1 MCTKKINISQIK
13 MLPNSIISSRKIFLE
28 AKYIYK
34 ILTTLPEDY
43 YSVDYLSSL
52 FNTSKQNIETYIKE
66 LKKIIEE
73 DIHWWKIKS
82 DITG

>member
-1 MCTKKINISQIK
+1 MKMCTKKINISQIK
-13 MLPNSIISSRKIFLE
+13 MLPNSIISSRKISFE

-34 ILTTLPEDY
+34 ILTTLPEDCY
-43 YSVDYLSSL
+43 LVDYLSSL

-73 DIHWWKIKS
+73 DIH
-82 DITG
+82 

>member
-13 MLPNSIISSRKIFLE
+13 MLPNSIISSRKISFE

-34 ILTTLPEDY
+34 ILTTLPEDC

-73 DIHWWKIKS
+73 DIH
-82 DITG
+82 